1 MFHLAT
7 GPKTAGELTSII
19 IYDGVD
25 KYRLPESTA
34 RRLLKRLVEI
44 GLIEVYRGIDKRRRY
59 YRLTATGESVIRKLT
74 SLVVDRLRRYAIRG
88 SSGTLLDIE
97 KLREEA
103 YRLGV
108 SPRLLVEVLGL
119 KKVKSGDR
127 VYYAI
132 PPGSL
137 R

>member
-1 MFHLAT
+1 MFHLAA
-7 GPKTAGELTSII
+7 GPRTAGELTSII
-19 IYDGVD
+19 VYDGEGR
-25 KYRLPESTA
+25 YRLPESTA

-44 GLIEVYRGIDKRRRY
+44 GLIEVYRGIDRRRRY
-59 YRLTATGESVIRKLT
+59 YKLTATGESVARKLV
-74 SLVVDRLRRYAIRG
+74 SLVVDRLRRHAIRG
-88 SSGTLLDIE
+88 SSRMLLDVE

-119 KKVKSGDR
+119 KRVKSGDR

-132 PPGSL
+132 PPGTL
-137 R
+137 H